1 MWDDPPFP
9 YRKCAAIAGVLVLI
23 ALARAPV
30 TWVAYVIPGSSAVV
44 WDWIHRSRMQD
55 GGVFRYGS
63 IVHPEVTCYLEAR
76 HPNYSSVLDVACN
89 HGIMLRRLQR
99 SRPHA
104 KFFGADVSE
113 VMVNATRKRCP
124 TCVVAQM
131 NLADLLHERDARAP
145 VIMRLTHSLTC
156 VLLLTDHTKT
166 LEHAS
171 FRSCYPRRYL
181 RWSTLSSS
189 PTFSITV
196 RRLPSPKL
204 SGSPCRLALIVTLWS
219 CHSSLRRLATRID
232 QLAARAHVMAPP
244 IATALLHAT
253 PGARSS

>member
-1 MWDDPPFP
+1 MWHDPPCP
-9 YRKCAAIAGVLVLI
+9 YRKCAAIVGVLVLI

-145 VIMRLTHSLTC
+145 VKMRLTHSLTC
-156 VLLLTDHTKT
+156 VLLLTDHTNARAR
-166 LEHAS
+166 LVSQLLPA
-171 FRSCYPRRYL
+171 P
-181 RWSTLSSS
+181 
-189 PTFSITV
+189 
-196 RRLPSPKL
+196 LPSVVDVVIVSDVL
-204 SGSPCRLALIVTLWS
+204 YYSASLALSKALWLS
-219 CHSSLRRLATRID
+219 VPPGPHRHSVVVPQFPS
-232 QLAARAHVMAPP
+232 AAGHPD
-244 IATALLHAT
+244 
-253 PGARSS
+253 